1 MLFTPLCQSL
11 MINTPCSISPGF
23 LIIFNIQH
31 SNSTVSLEHHS
42 INIDRIKH
50 IHIKGPFSPYP
61 SQHTIRSESFYFNKL
76 ISLIFYYQLYSV
88 DP

>member
-1 MLFTPLCQSL
+1 
-11 MINTPCSISPGF
+11 MINTPCSIRPVF

-31 SNSTVSLEHHS
+31 SHSTVSLEHHS

-50 IHIKGPFSPYP
+50 IHFKVPFSPYP

-76 ISLIFYYQLYSV
+76 ISLIFYYQSYSV